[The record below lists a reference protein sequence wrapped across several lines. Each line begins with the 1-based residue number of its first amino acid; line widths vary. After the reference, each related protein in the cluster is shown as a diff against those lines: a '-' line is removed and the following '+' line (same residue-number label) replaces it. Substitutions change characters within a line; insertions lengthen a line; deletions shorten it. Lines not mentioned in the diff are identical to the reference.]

1 MSTHPIPSAPLA
13 SILGEETRRGFPDNQ
28 PWTRVGTDQGGG
40 SIAIIE
46 HLIPPGASPWREQG
60 CTLRPCHYAFRPR
73 ASPTASAPR
82 GTRPPGRC
90 SSACQRLRPLQL
102 PGQRTRAAPGFPPP
116 QRFDYAAL
124 ARLAAEAGNEVLGPS
139 REHRL

>member
-13 SILGEETRRGFPDNQ
+13 SILGDETRRGFPDNQ

-40 SIAIIE
+40 PIAIIE

-82 GTRPPGRC
+82 GHARQAAAHLRASGFDRFNYPASEPAPHQAFRRPSASTTPRWLGWPPKQVTR
-90 SSACQRLRPLQL
+90 S
-102 PGQRTRAAPGFPPP
+102 
-116 QRFDYAAL
+116 
-124 ARLAAEAGNEVLGPS
+124 
-139 REHRL
+139 